1 MKKVLCLLMCAVLTA
16 TALCA
21 CSKTEEFTP
30 DYSAAIGAIF
40 VNDQQELP
48 ENTKVYADFSDN
60 TYSFDLD
67 AACVYY
73 FAAAGDVYYAGDQ
86 NFTSLSFGANLDDG
100 TVGAQGTAAYCRE
113 EGAGNTVTA
122 YYLYHD
128 ETGVYFDTTT
138 YFDRQEISGDTVFTG
153 IDYACS
159 VTFQEA
165 QPAATFQVVCLD
177 GSGNEISV
185 EEYAP
190 GEVTDYQTFEMG
202 AEMAAAEVVCYEAA
216 GEELSRQ
223 SVTPED
229 SDATIC
235 FDAGGQILFCGLT
248 GTSDR
253 SLSRGGDCLESTG
266 SSCVLTG
273 LVVLLQQTRR
283 GNSNK
288 GQVI

>member
-16 TALCA
+16 AALCA
-21 CSKTEEFTP
+21 CSKTEEFTL

-235 FDAGGQILFCGLT
+235 FDAGGQILA
-248 GTSDR
+248 
-253 SLSRGGDCLESTG
+253 
-266 SSCVLTG
+266 
-273 LVVLLQQTRR
+273 
-283 GNSNK
+283 NK
-288 GQVI
+288 ILRFDWDQ

>member
-16 TALCA
+16 AALCA

-113 EGAGNTVTA
+113 RAP
-122 YYLYHD
+122 
-128 ETGVYFDTTT
+128 ETPSRPT
-138 YFDRQEISGDTVFTG
+138 ISITMK
-153 IDYACS
+153 
-159 VTFQEA
+159 
-165 QPAATFQVVCLD
+165 PAST
-177 GSGNEISV
+177 S
-185 EEYAP
+185 
-190 GEVTDYQTFEMG
+190 
-202 AEMAAAEVVCYEAA
+202 
-216 GEELSRQ
+216 
-223 SVTPED
+223 TPPL
-229 SDATIC
+229 T
-235 FDAGGQILFCGLT
+235 LT
-248 GTSDR
+248 GRR
-253 SLSRGGDCLESTG
+253 SPGTPYSPASTMP
-266 SSCVLTG
+266 VL
-273 LVVLLQQTRR
+273 
-283 GNSNK
+283 
-288 GQVI
+288 

>member
-16 TALCA
+16 AVLCA

-159 VTFQEA
+159 VTFQEE

-216 GEELSRQ
+216 GEELSGR
-223 SVTPED
+223 
-229 SDATIC
+229 A
-235 FDAGGQILFCGLT
+235 
-248 GTSDR
+248 
-253 SLSRGGDCLESTG
+253 
-266 SSCVLTG
+266 
-273 LVVLLQQTRR
+273 
-283 GNSNK
+283 
-288 GQVI
+288 